1 MMKQLRL
8 GTILKL
14 DEREY
19 VVVATVKK
27 ENIDYVN
34 LITTEEPYKVLFG
47 KVINRKDDIDLEI
60 ITKKEEKIE
69 LMELFKEKTKE
80 I

>member
-1 MMKQLRL
+1 MKQLRL

-19 VVVATVKK
+19 VVVATAKK

>member
-19 VVVATVKK
+19 VVVATAKK